1 MAKKS
6 IRSCISSFTFELQ
19 EATRRDLLQ
28 MGIALEGHGGD
39 VQTVNIS
46 ALHGTNLD
54 LLAESITAQ
63 ATMMDLK
70 SEYTGLVE
78 GVVIESKTDVRRG

>member
-1 MAKKS
+1 M
-6 IRSCISSFTFELQ
+6 Q
-19 EATRRDLLQ
+19 EATKRGLIQ

-39 VQTVNIS
+39 VQCVNIS

-63 ATMMDLK
+63 ATVMDLK

-78 GVVIESKTDVRRG
+78 GVVIESKTDVYRG